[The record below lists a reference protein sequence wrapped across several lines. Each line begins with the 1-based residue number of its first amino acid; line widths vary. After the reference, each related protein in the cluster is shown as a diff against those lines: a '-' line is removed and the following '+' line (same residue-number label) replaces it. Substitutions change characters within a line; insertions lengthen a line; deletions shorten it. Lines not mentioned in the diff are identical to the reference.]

1 MPEKDPLV
9 SAWFGVDFGDG
20 VVGAFRECTGLGSE
34 NEVVEYKASGE
45 KGEYVIHKIPGR
57 MKWNN
62 ITLKRGITDAMDM
75 WKWRKVVEE
84 GKINDA
90 RKNGSI
96 VMMNQK
102 GEEMA
107 RWNFIAVISSSA
119 VARRI
124 VPWRCRLPCSSTYP
138 HGSVNSYSVC
148 SIVVASR
155 LGQRLTSRARSL
167 RA

>member
-9 SAWFGVDFGDG
+9 SAWFGVEFQGQIS
-20 VVGAFRECTGLGSE
+20 GAFRECTGLGSE
-34 NEVVEYKASGE
+34 SEVVEYKASGP
-45 KGEYVIHKIPGR
+45 KGEYVIKKVPGR

-84 GKINDA
+84 GKIDDA

-107 RWNFIAVISSSA
+107 RWNFISA
-119 VARRI
+119 WPSKLTGPTANAGNNEVAIEELEITHEGYER
-124 VPWRCRLPCSSTYP
+124 VK
-138 HGSVNSYSVC
+138 
-148 SIVVASR
+148 
-155 LGQRLTSRARSL
+155 
-167 RA
+167 